1 MAPCPECIIAFGF
14 EQLCLFVYFVNVF
27 CTSGVYFTNANS
39 LAYCGNLRLLK
50 VNFGPFCNGKK
61 CMFHEIV
68 CQGVPSVSLEKGA
81 GHFHLPLKSAGL
93 RAARGKPTEPSA
105 WHVGEKQ
112 PLSSL

>member
-50 VNFGPFCNGKK
+50 ANLRPFCNGKK
-61 CMFHEIV
+61 SVFHEIP
-68 CQGVPSVSLEKGA
+68 CRGRGGPSVSFQKGA
-81 GHFHLPLKSAGL
+81 GYSQLPVKSAGL
-93 RAARGKPTEPSA
+93 S
-105 WHVGEKQ
+105 Q
-112 PLSSL
+112 PGGSPGSPQPGM